1 MPGTLNVG
9 GHDII
14 THSGTAGA
22 GTINLVDQA
31 GSTILTDSGSGM
43 SISSNVAFPAGHVL
57 QVLVNQNDNSF
68 VGSGDSTAVWTDGS
82 SALTVTINCV
92 SANPKFLVIQTAG
105 HSYNHSQTLYG
116 SSYFRMK
123 CDRDLIIYG
132 STLSANNYTSKQPF
146 NNTNDNS
153 SIFTLNYPSYQ
164 GSNHNDSGLK
174 PTSVEYFFSTTNTA
188 ANTSFTFTPASF
200 GNNIHGI
207 HFPSITV
214 MEIKS

>member
-1 MPGTLNVG
+1 MAGSIKVAGHTIAQ
-9 GHDII
+9 HDIV
-14 THSGTAGA
+14 
-22 GTINLVDQA
+22 NDKVDIQNA
-31 GSTILTDSGSGM
+31 TLA
-43 SISSNVAFPAGHVL
+43 SSVVFPAGHVL

-68 VGSGDSTAVWTDGS
+68 VVATADSNAIWTDGS
-82 SALTVTINCV
+82 AALSVTINCV

-105 HSYNHSQTLYG
+105 HSYNHNATLYG

-146 NNTNDNS
+146 NNTNNNS

-164 GSNHNDSGLK
+164 GGTHNDSGQK

-200 GNNIHGI
+200 GNNFHGI